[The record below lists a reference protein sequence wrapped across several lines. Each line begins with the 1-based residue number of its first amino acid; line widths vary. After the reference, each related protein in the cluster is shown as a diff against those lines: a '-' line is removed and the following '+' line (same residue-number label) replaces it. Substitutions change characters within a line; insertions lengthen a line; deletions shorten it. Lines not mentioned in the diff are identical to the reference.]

1 MVEATEGRFSH
12 DLMMPYTTGVTLA
25 LNAMRDAYLVV
36 DAPNCVIF
44 KTSQIQGNHD
54 LQARL
59 LSSSGLHR
67 IADTDC
73 TTTRAASGE
82 QRILTTRLLQVNAIA
97 DCSMIL
103 LTAMSPAAVTGRQY
117 DKIVR
122 DLGEQ
127 LTKPVVLI
135 RPGSLKGDWLDGYI
149 WSLEDLA
156 RGIELPA
163 EETPGADKIALV
175 GYLMDRNEADHQANL
190 AELRRLLSG
199 MSLDLVSCWLD
210 GGTCADLGRV
220 AEAATIVSLPYG
232 REAARVLEER
242 TGARLVECGLP
253 LGLAATSRW
262 LRAIGDATGRRQQA
276 ERCVESELSAVT
288 PRLEWILPHAFLH
301 RGVGLMGND
310 PFLLEALDGAVRE
323 LGCAVVLRAVVTHQE
338 HLERSGFGAGDD
350 GLLHNPQKDALT
362 GALGRYDREGE
373 LDLVFT
379 NSRLLRAL
387 MNAPGSIPFL
397 ELGFPSYY
405 THALFDR
412 PFLGYRGVLKLVE
425 SMANTMSRVAVERA
439 ARGERR

>member
-1 MVEATEGRFSH
+1 MVEATEGKFSH

-25 LNAMRDAYLVV
+25 LNAIRDAYLVV

-44 KTSQIQGNHD
+44 KASQVQGNHD
-54 LQARL
+54 LHASL
-59 LSSSGLHR
+59 LSCSGLHR

-73 TTTRAASGE
+73 TTTRAARGE

-97 DCSMIL
+97 DCRTIL

-117 DKIVR
+117 DKVVR
-122 DLGEQ
+122 DLGDQ
-127 LTKPVVLI
+127 LTKPVVII

-163 EETPGADKIALV
+163 DASPADDKVAVV
-175 GYLMDRNEADHQANL
+175 GYLLDRNEADHRANL
-190 AELRRLLSG
+190 AELERLLAG
-199 MSLDLVSCWLD
+199 MSLEMASCWLSGD
-210 GGTCADLGRV
+210 TCAGLGRV
-220 AEAATIVSLPYG
+220 AEAGTIVSLPYG
-232 REAARVLEER
+232 REAARILAER

-253 LGLAATSRW
+253 LGLAATSAW
-262 LRAIGDATGRRQQA
+262 LRQIGEATGRRQEA
-276 ERCVESELSAVT
+276 ERCVERELERVT
-288 PRLEWILPHAFLH
+288 PRLEWILPHAFLN
-301 RGVGLMGND
+301 RQVGLMGND
-310 PFLLEALDGAVRE
+310 PFLLEALDGAVGE
-323 LGCAVVLRAVVTHQE
+323 LGCGVVLRAVVTHRD

-350 GLLHNPQKDALT
+350 GLLHNPQKDDLS
-362 GALGRYDREGE
+362 GALNRHDRENE

-379 NSRLLRAL
+379 NSRLLRTL
-387 MNAPGSIPFL
+387 MNAPGTIPFV

-412 PFLGYRGVLKLVE
+412 PFLGYRGTLKLVE